1 MLPTVVRNRGL
12 RPLARNLVLLKHSLE
27 LLANLSGRTCLLTSP
42 LNHHIDVVEQV
53 QHSHVSGVKDLLVV
67 HPGPPTAYV
76 PVGAIVLDALFA
88 AQVSVNP
95 RAECDGVDSNRQ
107 RKVKQEAMDILVR
120 GQCPDHHRSK
130 GDSS

>member
-88 AQVSVNP
+88 AQVEGAPGPAPLTTGCGQRMP
-95 RAECDGVDSNRQ
+95 RERVLPAHQITPRPNFC
-107 RKVKQEAMDILVR
+107 K
-120 GQCPDHHRSK
+120 
-130 GDSS
+130 